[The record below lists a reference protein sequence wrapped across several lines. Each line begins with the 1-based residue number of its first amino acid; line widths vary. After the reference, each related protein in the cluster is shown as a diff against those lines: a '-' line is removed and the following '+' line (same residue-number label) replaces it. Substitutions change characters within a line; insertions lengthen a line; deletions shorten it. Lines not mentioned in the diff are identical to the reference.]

1 MHVTVV
7 LPTHNRAYCLER
19 AVRSV
24 ERQTF
29 ADWELMVVDDGSTDN
44 TEELCAR
51 LKREIG
57 VRFDY
62 VKVTNGGVSQARNVG
77 VFRSAGDFIAFLD
90 SDDYFEPEKLGL
102 QVSMMQRFE
111 DVGLCFTNWSTFYD
125 HGELGDTHQLMPA
138 PFTGAIYP
146 SLLAIARNYI
156 VTPSVM
162 VRRDAIMRTGMFDT
176 GMAICEDID
185 LWRRVTRRSRALR
198 LDAPLV
204 GVHIRRGGAFPYLS
218 ALRGRLRLY
227 EKAHQEDPD
236 LPADLFPF
244 LFTEM
249 FRIYG
254 EVAQN
259 RGDKMHAD
267 VLMRAMRAAEREAA
281 FDDFRRICETAAES
295 IEMQT
300 EHA

>member
-1 MHVTVV
+1 M
-7 LPTHNRAYCLER
+7 
-19 AVRSV
+19 
-24 ERQTF
+24 
-29 ADWELMVVDDGSTDN
+29 
-44 TEELCAR
+44 
-51 LKREIG
+51 
-57 VRFDY
+57 
-62 VKVTNGGVSQARNVG
+62 KVTNGGVSQARNVG

-204 GVHIRRGGAFPYLS
+204 ACTSGGGAFPILARCGAGCVYTKGAS
-218 ALRGRLRLY
+218 
-227 EKAHQEDPD
+227 EDPD

-244 LFTEM
+244 LFT
-249 FRIYG
+249 
-254 EVAQN
+254 
-259 RGDKMHAD
+259 GDVPYLRWSPKPG
-267 VLMRAMRAAEREAA
+267 
-281 FDDFRRICETAAES
+281 
-295 IEMQT
+295 
-300 EHA
+300 